1 MVYLCSITLK
11 QRDMKTENNNEKA
24 QTQTQSNTY
33 EVIYSDGVRVLDY
46 IIASN
51 LAEAKKIAAENARIR
66 NYGTSYY
73 KVRRCYN
80 GGVNALTTNWH

>member
-1 MVYLCSITLK
+1 
-11 QRDMKTENNNEKA
+11 MKAENNNEK
-24 QTQTQSNTY
+24 TQTQNNTY
-33 EVIYSDGVRVLDY
+33 QVVYSDGVRVLDY

-51 LAEAKKIAAENARIR
+51 LAEAKKIAAENAMIK
-66 NYGTSYY
+66 NYGTAYY

>member
-1 MVYLCSITLK
+1 
-11 QRDMKTENNNEKA
+11 MKTENNNEKA
-24 QTQTQSNTY
+24 QTQTQTQTQTQSNTY
-33 EVIYSDGVRVLDY
+33 EVVYSDGVRILDY

-51 LAEAKKIAAENARIR
+51 LGEAKKIASEKAR
-66 NYGTSYY
+66 NYGTAYY

>member
-1 MVYLCSITLK
+1 
-11 QRDMKTENNNEKA
+11 MKTENGNKK
-24 QTQTQSNTY
+24 TQTQSNTY
-33 EVIYSDGVRVLDY
+33 EVVYSDGVRVLDY

-51 LAEAKKIAAENARIR
+51 LGEAKKIAAENARIR
-66 NYGTSYY
+66 NYGTAYY

>member
-1 MVYLCSITLK
+1 
-11 QRDMKTENNNEKA
+11 MKTANSNKK
-24 QTQTQSNTY
+24 TQTQNNTY
-33 EVIYSDGVRVLDY
+33 EVVYSDGVRILDY

-51 LAEAKKIAAENARIR
+51 LSEAKKIAAENARIR
-66 NYGTSYY
+66 NYGTAYY